1 MKVPSMSK
9 LASAACAALLASTPA
24 LSAQRRPLSSSPSPL
39 VVGAVSHL
47 LLPTAA
53 SGPGR
58 FGSFYRTKISIFNAS
73 TFDYMIRAG
82 LSQGSGEVASSTIS
96 IRSGETLTYDDFVF
110 DVFAASGGGAIDL
123 DSGDARF
130 LFIVNAQVYTD
141 SASGRYTTP
150 VQFGD
155 EASNIIPSRPGYVVG
170 VSVDAT
176 SRTNIG
182 CASNSSFAQTI
193 TFQAFDSANFAVGS
207 PFSFALAG
215 FGWAQY
221 AMNVPLTD
229 GGVRIDATDK
239 AVCFGVE
246 VNNASND
253 GTYQLAVPF

>member
-1 MKVPSMSK
+1 MV
-9 LASAACAALLASTPA
+9 LGVVLVAWPA
-24 LSAQRRPLSSSPSPL
+24 LGAERRALSSSPL

-58 FGSFYRTKISIFNAS
+58 FGSFYKTKISIFNATNS
-73 TFDYMIRAG
+73 SYGIRAG
-82 LSQGSGEVASSTIS
+82 LSQSSGEVASATIS
-96 IRSGETLTYDDFVF
+96 IGPGETVTFLDFLF
-110 DVFAASGGGAIDL
+110 DVFGASGGGAIDL
-123 DSGDARF
+123 DSGDSRF

-141 SASGRYTTP
+141 SAFGRYTTP

-155 EASNIIPSRPGYVVG
+155 ESSNIVPSRPGFVVG
-170 VSVDAT
+170 VSVNDLF
-176 SRTNIG
+176 RTNIG
-182 CASNSSFAQTI
+182 CASNSSFPQVI
-193 TFQAFDSANFAVGS
+193 TFRAFDRDNFAVGD
-207 PFSFALAG
+207 PFSFNLAG

-221 AMNVPLTD
+221 ALNVSLTN

-246 VNNASND
+246 VNNQSND